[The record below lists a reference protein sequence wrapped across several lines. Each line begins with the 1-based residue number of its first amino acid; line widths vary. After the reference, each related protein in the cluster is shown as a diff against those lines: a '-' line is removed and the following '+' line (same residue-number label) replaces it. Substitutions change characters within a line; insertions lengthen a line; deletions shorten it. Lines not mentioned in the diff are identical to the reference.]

1 MLEDFERATNNEV
14 LLMGTCRELTESV
27 SDASCGYDLCRLFQ
41 RLQTRSN
48 EQWYLLPHPGFGAGQ
63 GRKGVEASRKSSDL
77 ERDGPYLETIPDRT
91 TQGRAAAWADGNE
104 IDQWPVRERKS
115 LIRVLIAA
123 AVLPR
128 KLPLNPGVGSSP
140 LYFRAGVA
148 LPASQTGLSR
158 SAVAFVGR
166 SEKLL

>member
-1 MLEDFERATNNEV
+1 MLEDFERGTNNEV
-14 LLMGTCRELTESV
+14 LLIGTCQQLTESV
-27 SDASCGYDLCRLFQ
+27 SDASCGDDLCRLFQ
-41 RLQTRSN
+41 GLQTRSN
-48 EQWYLLPHPGFGAGQ
+48 EQWHLLPDPGFGAGQ

-91 TQGRAAAWADGNE
+91 TQGWAAAWADGNE
-104 IDQWPVRERKS
+104 IDRWPARERKS
-115 LIRVLIAA
+115 LIGVWIAA

-128 KLPLNPGVGSSP
+128 NLPLNPGVGSSP

-148 LPASQTGLSR
+148 FPPSQTGLSR
-158 SAVAFVGR
+158 SAFAFVWR

>member
-1 MLEDFERATNNEV
+1 MLEVFERATNNEV
-14 LLMGTCRELTESV
+14 LLIGTCRDLPESV
-27 SDASCGYDLCRLFQ
+27 SDASCGDDLCRLFQ
-41 RLQTRSN
+41 GLQTRSD
-48 EQWYLLPHPGFGAGQ
+48 EQWHLLPDPGFGAGQ

-77 ERDGPYLETIPDRT
+77 ERDGPYIETIPDGT
-91 TQGRAAAWADGNE
+91 TQGRAAAWADGHE
-104 IDQWPVRERKS
+104 IDRWAARERKS

-148 LPASQTGLSR
+148 FPASLTGFQR
-158 SAVAFVGR
+158 FAFAFVWR